1 VAFVVFFFSWYIFFL
16 LIPESYLVR
25 SAYLPALERLKDKY
39 TLVAVYSRSLSSAST
54 LAKPA
59 AELLGVSESTLA
71 LYHDQGG
78 SSADLDALL
87 NSDSI
92 DAVIITLPITVQP
105 GIVLAALQAG
115 KHVLSEKP
123 VAADVTSGYSLI
135 TEYQEKYAP
144 KGLHWRIA
152 ENFEC
157 EPGLIK
163 AAEAIQAG
171 RIGKISHWRLRQAAC
186 IEPDNKYYKTAWR
199 AVPDYQGGFVVRHS
213 FDIWHLTLIIPYVYT
228 A

>member
-1 VAFVVFFFSWYIFFL
+1 MYVLSASSRRLFHIFFSH
-16 LIPESYLVR
+16 PGSRLVR

-39 TLVAVYSRSLSSAST
+39 ALVAVYSRSLSSAST
-54 LAKPA
+54 LAKTA

-71 LYHDQGG
+71 LYHDEGG
-78 SSADLDALL
+78 SSADLEALL
-87 NSDSI
+87 NSTTI
-92 DAVIITLPITVQP
+92 DAVLITLPITVQP

-152 ENFEC
+152 ENYEC
-157 EPGLIK
+157 EPAFIK
-163 AAEAIQAG
+163 AAEEIQAG
-171 RIGKISHWRLRQAAC
+171 RIGKVSHWTLRRAVG
-186 IEPDNKYYKTAWR
+186 IEPDNEFYKTSWR
-199 AVPDYQGGFVVRHS
+199 TVPDYQGGFVVR
-213 FDIWHLTLIIPYVYT
+213 P
-228 A
+228 